1 MLPANTVTVCSCADI
16 IDDIIDH
23 TDVTNTRLIRETQ
36 HIKILDR
43 KSGACCKFL
52 LICLVHILHV
62 LSTLWLPN
70 ALYILL

>member
-1 MLPANTVTVCSCADI
+1 MPANTVSVCSWAEI

-23 TDVTNTRLIRETQ
+23 TDVTNTRLIRETR

-52 LICLVHILHV
+52 LICLVHILFV
-62 LSTLWLPN
+62 LYTV
-70 ALYILL
+70 